1 MDSQNKEP
9 KRANTRVLVSR
20 LFKDYVKHQLG
31 WLAAALLLMVVVAA
45 TTASLAFLMETILDD
60 VFTARDKTSLYIAA
74 TTVMALFLLKG
85 LATYGQTVIMSLVG
99 QRILA
104 DIQKRMFSHLTY
116 ADLSFFQ
123 SRSSGEL
130 IAHFINDV
138 EKMRGTVAGVITAI
152 GRDSLTL
159 IFLIGVMFYQD
170 WLLTLASFFAFPT
183 AILPLVKIGKKI
195 RKVSANTQEEIGQF
209 TVILNEVFRDIRH
222 VKSYCM
228 EKYEQTRTNLLIDK
242 IFKLVFKA
250 ARTKAAAYPIMETLG
265 GTAIVIV
272 ICYGGWQVIE
282 GERTTGTFFSFV
294 TALLLAYDP
303 VKKLVNLNAQLQ
315 EGLAASERIFGV
327 LDIKPKIVD
336 RSDAIQLKEVTGE
349 ILIENLYFSY
359 NGTPPIL
366 SNLSMQIPAGQTIA
380 LVGHSGSGK
389 STLLNLI
396 TRFFAPA
403 SGLILLDNIDIQTVT
418 LSSLRQNFAI
428 VSQDV
433 SLFNETIK
441 ANICYGNPE
450 ASDEKIVEAAKNAAA
465 HEFITQ
471 LPNGYETEV
480 GENGVKLSGGQRQ
493 RIVIAR
499 AMLKDAPIL
508 LLDEATSALDS
519 ESEKSIQVALQ
530 KLMHNRTTIVIAH
543 RLSTIQSADMI
554 YVLDEGK
561 VAEFGKHAEL
571 LKRNGAYANLYKIQF
586 SEAKDDNN
594 LKISAEE
601 ITAN

>member
-315 EGLAASERIFGV
+315 EGLAASERIFGI
-327 LDIKPKIVD
+327 LDIKPQIVD

-349 ILIENLYFSY
+349 ILIKNLYFSY
-359 NGTPPIL
+359 DGTPPIL

-403 SGLILLDNIDIQTVT
+403 SGLILLDNTDIQTVT

-571 LKRNGAYANLYKIQF
+571 LKRKGVYANLYKIQF

-594 LKISAEE
+594 LKTSAEE